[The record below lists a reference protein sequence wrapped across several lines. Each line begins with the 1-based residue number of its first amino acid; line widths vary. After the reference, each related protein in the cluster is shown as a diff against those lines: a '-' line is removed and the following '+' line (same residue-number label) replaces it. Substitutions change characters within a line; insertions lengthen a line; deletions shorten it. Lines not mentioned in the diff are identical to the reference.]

1 VPRVE
6 RREPRHGPATSLEA
20 ARAGCEHPEG
30 PIASLCD
37 AGSVLEMLTGAGLA
51 SAAGLNAYIP
61 LMVVGLLARYTELI
75 TLPSGWSWLESGWV
89 LLILGVLLAVEV
101 VADKVPAVD
110 SVNDVVQTFV
120 RPTAGG
126 LAFAAGAGSETLTV
140 EDPADLFTQKLWVPI
155 LIGVLIAFTVH
166 GVKAFA
172 RPVLNVGTAGVAAP
186 VVSTAEDTASVGL
199 SLAAII
205 IPILVVVFLIGL
217 IWLGVRVLRK
227 RRQRRLAARARSGSL
242 PS

>member
-1 VPRVE
+1 MVLIPGRPSAE
-6 RREPRHGPATSLEA
+6 
-20 ARAGCEHPEG
+20 
-30 PIASLCD
+30 LCH

-75 TLPSGWSWLESGWV
+75 NLPSGWSWLSNGWV
-89 LLILGVLLAVEV
+89 LLILGVLLAIEV

-126 LAFAAGAGSETLTV
+126 LAFAAGSGSETLTV
-140 EDPADLFTQKLWVPI
+140 ENPADLFTQKLWVPL

-166 GVKAFA
+166 GVKAVA

-199 SLAAII
+199 SVVAIV
-205 IPILVVVFLIGL
+205 IPLLVLLFLIGL
-217 IWLGVRVLRK
+217 VWLSVWMLRK
-227 RRQRRLAARARSGSL
+227 RRQRRLEERAGRAGL

>member
-1 VPRVE
+1 
-6 RREPRHGPATSLEA
+6 
-20 ARAGCEHPEG
+20 
-30 PIASLCD
+30 
-37 AGSVLEMLTGAGLA
+37 MLTGAGLA

-75 TLPSGWSWLESGWV
+75 NLPSGWNWLSNGWV
-89 LLILGVLLAVEV
+89 LLILGVLLAIEV

-126 LAFAAGAGSETLTV
+126 LAFAAGSGSETLTV
-140 EDPADLFTQKLWVPI
+140 ENPADLFTQKLWVPI
-155 LIGVLIAFTVH
+155 LIGVLIAFSVH
-166 GVKAFA
+166 GVKAVA

-199 SLAAII
+199 SVVAIV
-205 IPILVVVFLIGL
+205 IPILVLLFLIGL
-217 IWLGVRVLRK
+217 VWFGVRVLRK
-227 RRQRRLAARARSGSL
+227 RKQRRLEARANRTGL